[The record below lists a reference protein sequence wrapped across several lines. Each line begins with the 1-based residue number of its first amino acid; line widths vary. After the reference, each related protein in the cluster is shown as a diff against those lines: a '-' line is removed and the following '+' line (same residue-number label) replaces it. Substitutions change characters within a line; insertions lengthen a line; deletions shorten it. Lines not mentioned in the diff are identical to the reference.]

1 MPSRELHELM
11 NNGVTDFVEHSE
23 TSLWTRKV
31 PRVPQ
36 SDSRMG
42 NHGEC
47 DGESGSRALNVLEF
61 METFL
66 ASEPHDGVWMC
77 TSKCSG
83 SRRED

>member
-1 MPSRELHELM
+1 M
-11 NNGVTDFVEHSE
+11 NNGVTDVVEHSE
-23 TSLWTRKV
+23 TSLWTRKG

-42 NHGEC
+42 NRCE
-47 DGESGSRALNVLEF
+47 GESGSGALNVLEL

-66 ASEPHDGVWMC
+66 VSELHNGVWMC

>member
-1 MPSRELHELM
+1 MTPSRELHELM
-11 NNGVTDFVEHSE
+11 NNAVTDVVG

-31 PRVPQ
+31 PGVPQ

-42 NHGEC
+42 NRC
-47 DGESGSRALNVLEF
+47 NGESGSGARNVLEF
-61 METFL
+61 MERFL

>member
-1 MPSRELHELM
+1 M
-11 NNGVTDFVEHSE
+11 NNGVTDIVE

-31 PRVPQ
+31 PRVLQ

-42 NHGEC
+42 NRC
-47 DGESGSRALNVLEF
+47 DGELGSGAPNVLEF

-77 TSKCSG
+77 TSKR

>member
-1 MPSRELHELM
+1 M
-11 NNGVTDFVEHSE
+11 NNGVTDVVEHSE
-23 TSLWTRKV
+23 TSLPTRKV

-42 NHGEC
+42 NRWE
-47 DGESGSRALNVLEF
+47 GESGSGALNGLELT
-61 METFL
+61 ETFL

-83 SRRED
+83 SRREG